1 MDVNNSRIENDEIEI
16 DLMEIVAMLW
26 HYAWMIVA
34 SAAVVGLIALLLSKF
49 VVTEIYES
57 NTKIVI
63 LNKSNNNTITYSDMQ
78 LNTQL
83 TKDYAQLIKTR
94 HVLETVIETC
104 GLEESY
110 GSLAQRVEVTNLSD
124 TRIISITV
132 SDPSPQMAQ
141 YLAGEICTVASAHI
155 KDVMDL
161 EAVNV
166 ADEANL
172 PTSPASPNVGKWTIL
187 GGAIGA
193 FLCIAV
199 LMIRFLLDDTIK
211 SSEDIERYLG
221 LSTLALIPVRGEEEA
236 KKGGKKTGKKTGAES
251 ESAAV
256 DAMVAKIT
264 KGGNK

>member
-1 MDVNNSRIENDEIEI
+1 MDVNGSSRVENDEIEI

-26 HYAWMIVA
+26 HYAWMIVI
-34 SAAVVGLIALLLSKF
+34 SAAVVGIVALLLSKF
-49 VVTEIYES
+49 VVTDIYES

-63 LNKSNNNTITYSDMQ
+63 LNKQNNNNITYSDMQ

-94 HVLETVIETC
+94 HVLETVIESC
-104 GLEESY
+104 GLKESY
-110 GSLAQRVEVTNLSD
+110 GSLAGRVQVTNVSD

-132 SDPSPQMAQ
+132 SDPDPQMAQ
-141 YLAGEICTVASAHI
+141 RLANEICTVASAHI

-172 PTSPASPNVGKWTIL
+172 PERPASPNVGKWTIL
-187 GGAIGA
+187 GAATGA
-193 FLCIAV
+193 FLCIAI

-211 SSEDIERYLG
+211 TSEDVERYLG
-221 LSTLALIPVRGEEEA
+221 LSTLALIPIRDEELA
-236 KKGGKKTGKKTGAES
+236 KKGTKKSHGSAES
-251 ESAAV
+251 NPVENLIS
-256 DAMVAKIT
+256 KLG